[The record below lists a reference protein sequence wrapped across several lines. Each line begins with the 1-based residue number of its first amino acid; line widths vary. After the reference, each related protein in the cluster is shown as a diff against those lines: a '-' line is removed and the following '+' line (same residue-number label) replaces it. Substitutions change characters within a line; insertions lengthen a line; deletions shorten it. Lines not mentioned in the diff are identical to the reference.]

1 MGKKVGKLI
10 KAART
15 DADMTQ
21 EQLARRISGL
31 SANDISLAER
41 GEKDLTQVQLK
52 KIAAITGVTQASLI
66 NAAKGENKS
75 SKKTTTTKK
84 TTTAKTPANANSTMK
99 VTATERK
106 LTLPLPDH
114 ISHLKKLLL
123 LLLKSV
129 HYYTKTLPVLHLYEA
144 YKIPVESLM
153 QSQIPPPGT
162 GRIKPTRHRL
172 HLPVE
177 SHFHLPQNRLLIN

>member
-41 GEKDLTQVQLK
+41 GEKDLTQAQLK
-52 KIAAITGVTQASLI
+52 KIATITGVTQASLI
-66 NAAKGENKS
+66 NAAKEENGS

-84 TTTAKTPANANSTMK
+84 TTTKTTTPKTPANANSTMK
-99 VTATERK
+99 VTSTERK
-106 LTLPLPDH
+106 L
-114 ISHLKKLLL
+114 
-123 LLLKSV
+123 V
-129 HYYTKTLPVLHLYEA
+129 EA
-144 YKIPVESLM
+144 YRLADSDAKKRAMNILKGKEEGVLDSILGNGDIADTVEDVL
-153 QSQIPPPGT
+153 GNVL
-162 GRIKPTRHRL
+162 GG
-172 HLPVE
+172 
-177 SHFHLPQNRLLIN
+177 LLGNK

>member
-41 GEKDLTQVQLK
+41 GEKDLTQAQLK

-66 NAAKGENKS
+66 NAAKEENES

-106 LTLPLPDH
+106 L
-114 ISHLKKLLL
+114 
-123 LLLKSV
+123 V
-129 HYYTKTLPVLHLYEA
+129 EA
-144 YKIPVESLM
+144 YRLAGSDAKKRAMDILKGKAENVLGSLLEGTDISDKVEDVLGDVLGSLL
-153 QSQIPPPGT
+153 GN
-162 GRIKPTRHRL
+162 K
-172 HLPVE
+172 
-177 SHFHLPQNRLLIN
+177 